1 MVVPS
6 GKCSIVLGL
15 EPGQLVE
22 IKLEEA
28 PMKRTALRSFALT
41 CLLGMFWAAPV
52 AHAQYKLAAQNIVLT
67 DTTITPPDITVLAIN
82 ESPEIMALDVPSVP
96 SSGYVQFSSTAIW
109 ELEPTVDATAAP
121 VRANFQLRFIVTSP
135 ALPPGINLGFGVLLT
150 LFRRN
155 SNGAGGG
162 FEGATAEDS
171 EVMTRKTF
179 ADFLQFDN
187 PSLTAGNAAQIA
199 DGLFQQGFHVSVFAR
214 LRSQNVSSA
223 TVSNPNVAFF
233 AESGSLGQ

>member
-82 ESPEIMALDVPSVP
+82 ESVP

-162 FEGATAEDS
+162 FEGGTAEDS